1 MKLFALFFLLA
12 LLGFAQAPPR
22 SDSSSSAREHGESS
36 SKDTQIDIGAPVGD
50 ASDHP
55 DTDDLS
61 GTGEFKPWNPHKA
74 MKDVEVGDYYFKRK
88 NYKAAISRYREALEY
103 KPKDAIAT
111 FKLAQALENAGETKE
126 AAQTYRSY
134 LLILPHGP
142 SAEDSKK
149 ALARLNSS
157 ASR

>member
-1 MKLFALFFLLA
+1 MKLLVFILLLVSVA
-12 LLGFAQAPPR
+12 FSQAPPR
-22 SDSSSSAREHGESS
+22 SDSPSSAREQGESS
-36 SKDTQIDIGAPVGD
+36 SKDTKIDVAAPVGD
-50 ASDHP
+50 AVDHP
-55 DTDDLS
+55 ESEDVS

-88 NYKAAISRYREALEY
+88 NYRAAISRYREALEY

-111 FKLAQALENAGETKE
+111 FKLAQALENNGQLNE
-126 AAQTYRSY
+126 AAQNYRAY
-134 LLILPHGP
+134 LQILPRGP
-142 SAEDSKK
+142 SAEDCKK

>member
-1 MKLFALFFLLA
+1 MKLFAISFLFAAFA
-12 LLGFAQAPPR
+12 FAQAPPR
-22 SDSSSSAREHGESS
+22 SDSASSAHEHRESS
-36 SKDTQIDIGAPVGD
+36 SKDTRIDIGAPVGD
-50 ASDHP
+50 TSDHP
-55 DTDDLS
+55 DSEDSS

-103 KPKDAIAT
+103 KPKDALAT
-111 FKLAQALENAGETKE
+111 FKLAQALENAGQAKE
-126 AAQTYRSY
+126 AAQNYRAY
-134 LLILPHGP
+134 LLILPRGP